1 MAASG
6 GGFTDSRVVRV
17 TPSYDA
23 VMVEDTSD
31 ETVDVSILNVA
42 LVEPDGTVTVAGTC
56 TAPGLLL
63 VRLTAAPPAGAD
75 AVSVTVPVGCDWPV
89 TDD

>member
-1 MAASG
+1 M
-6 GGFTDSRVVRV
+6 
-17 TPSYDA
+17 TPPYDA
-23 VMVEDTSD
+23 VMVEDTCD

-42 LVEPDGTVTVAGTC
+42 LVDPEGTVTVAGTC

-63 VRLTAAPPAGAD
+63 VRPTTAPPAGAD
-75 AVSVTVPVGCDWPV
+75 AVSVTVPAGCDWPV